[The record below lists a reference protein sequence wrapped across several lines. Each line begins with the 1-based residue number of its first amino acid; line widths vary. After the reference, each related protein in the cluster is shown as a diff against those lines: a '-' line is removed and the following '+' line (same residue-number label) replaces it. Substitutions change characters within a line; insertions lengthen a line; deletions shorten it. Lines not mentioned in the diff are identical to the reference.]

1 MSIKS
6 LLSLPI
12 LLFLLIISIVG
23 AIFLGAYQTSFAEIG
38 QAMVNFLN
46 GKNNA
51 ITYLI
56 FHIRLPRIL
65 LAGLVGG
72 GLAIAG
78 AAIQG
83 LFRNPLA
90 EPSLIGITSGAMLF
104 AVSSIVLMGSFLA
117 TFSAIF
123 QQATVSIFAF
133 IGGLSTTYL
142 VYFLSSKHGRTNV
155 MTMLLA
161 GIAITAFAAAITGI
175 FIFLSDDQQLR
186 DITFWSLGS
195 VSSASWIQLG
205 ITAPIVLIGTF
216 LLNTHAK
223 SLNAIL
229 LGEKEATYLGIK
241 VEKVKSQIILIT
253 ALIVGVSIAMTG
265 IIGFVGLII
274 PHFLRLIF
282 GTDYRFLLKGSA
294 LLGAIFLIITDT
306 LARTIIAPAEL
317 PIGILTALVGAPFFL
332 WLLLQ
337 MQRKNSEL

>member
-12 LLFLLIISIVG
+12 LLFLLIISIIG
-23 AIFLGAYQTSFAEIG
+23 ATFLGAYQTSFAEVG

-72 GLAIAG
+72 GLAVAG

-133 IGGLSTTYL
+133 IGGLLTTYL

-294 LLGAIFLIITDT
+294 LLGAIFLIIADT

>member
-12 LLFLLIISIVG
+12 LLFLLIISIIG
-23 AIFLGAYQTSFAEIG
+23 ATFLGAYQTSFAEVG
-38 QAMVNFLN
+38 QAMVNSLN

-72 GLAIAG
+72 GLAVAG

-133 IGGLSTTYL
+133 IGGLLTTYL

-241 VEKVKSQIILIT
+241 VERVKSQIILIT

-294 LLGAIFLIITDT
+294 LLGAIFLIIADT

>member
-6 LLSLPI
+6 ILSLPV
-12 LLFLLIISIVG
+12 LLGLLICSIIG
-23 AIFLGAYQTSFAEIG
+23 AIFLGAYQISFSEVV

-46 GKNNA
+46 GKNNT

-65 LAGLVGG
+65 LAGVVGG

-104 AVSSIVLMGSFLA
+104 AVTAIMLMGSVLASFTALFL
-117 TFSAIF
+117 
-123 QQATVSIFAF
+123 QATISIFAF
-133 IGGLSTTYL
+133 VGGLLTTYL
-142 VYFLSSKHGRTNV
+142 VYFLSSKQGRTNV
-155 MTMLLA
+155 LTMLLA
-161 GIAITAFAAAITGI
+161 GIAISALAAAIVGF
-175 FIFLSDDQQLR
+175 FITISDDQQLR
-186 DITFWSLGS
+186 SITFWTLGS
-195 VSSASWIQLG
+195 VSGATWIQLA
-205 ITAPIVLIGTF
+205 ITAPIVIIGTF
-216 LLNTHAK
+216 ILSSYAK
-223 SLNAIL
+223 ALNAIL
-229 LGEKEATYLGIK
+229 LGEKEAIYIGIA
-241 VEKVKSQIILIT
+241 VEQVKSRIIFIT

-294 LLGAIFLIITDT
+294 LLGAIFLILTDT
-306 LARTIIAPAEL
+306 LARTIVAPAEL
-317 PIGILTALVGAPFFL
+317 PIGILTALIGAPFFL
-332 WLLLQ
+332 WLLLRA
-337 MQRKNSEL
+337 QRKTFAI

>member
-12 LLFLLIISIVG
+12 LLFLLIISIIG
-23 AIFLGAYQTSFAEIG
+23 ATFLGAYQTSFSEVG
-38 QAMVNFLN
+38 QAMVNSLN

-72 GLAIAG
+72 GLAVAG

-133 IGGLSTTYL
+133 IGGLLTTYL

-294 LLGAIFLIITDT
+294 LLGAIFLIIADT

>member
-38 QAMVNFLN
+38 QAMMNFLN

>member
-12 LLFLLIISIVG
+12 LLFLLIISIIG
-23 AIFLGAYQTSFAEIG
+23 ATFLGAYQTSFAEVG
-38 QAMVNFLN
+38 QAMVNSLN

-72 GLAIAG
+72 GLAVAG

-133 IGGLSTTYL
+133 IGGLLTTYL

-294 LLGAIFLIITDT
+294 LLGAIFLII
-306 LARTIIAPAEL
+306 A
-317 PIGILTALVGAPFFL
+317 
-332 WLLLQ
+332 
-337 MQRKNSEL
+337 

>member
-38 QAMVNFLN
+38 QAMMNFLN

-175 FIFLSDDQQLR
+175 FIFLSEDQQLR

>member
-12 LLFLLIISIVG
+12 LLFLLIISIIG
-23 AIFLGAYQTSFAEIG
+23 ATFLGAYQTSFAEVG

-72 GLAIAG
+72 GLAVAG

-133 IGGLSTTYL
+133 IGGLLTTYL

-241 VEKVKSQIILIT
+241 VERVKSQIILIT

-294 LLGAIFLIITDT
+294 LLGAIFLIIADT

>member
-12 LLFLLIISIVG
+12 LLFLLIISIIG
-23 AIFLGAYQTSFAEIG
+23 ATFLGAYQTSFAEVG
-38 QAMVNFLN
+38 QAMVNSLN

-65 LAGLVGG
+65 LASLVGG
-72 GLAIAG
+72 GLAVAG

-133 IGGLSTTYL
+133 IGGLLTTYL

-294 LLGAIFLIITDT
+294 LLGAIFLIIADT

>member
-12 LLFLLIISIVG
+12 LLFLLIISIIG
-23 AIFLGAYQTSFAEIG
+23 ATFLGAYQTSFAEVG

-65 LAGLVGG
+65 LAGLIGG
-72 GLAIAG
+72 GLAVAG

-133 IGGLSTTYL
+133 IGGLLTTYL

-294 LLGAIFLIITDT
+294 LLGAIFLIIADT

>member
-12 LLFLLIISIVG
+12 LLFLLIISIIG
-23 AIFLGAYQTSFAEIG
+23 ATFLGAYQTSFAEVG

-72 GLAIAG
+72 GLAVAG

-133 IGGLSTTYL
+133 IGGLLTTYL

-294 LLGAIFLIITDT
+294 LLGAIFLIIADT

-317 PIGILTALVGAPFFL
+317 PIGILTALIGAPFFL

>member
-38 QAMVNFLN
+38 QAMMNFLN

-294 LLGAIFLIITDT
+294 LLGAIFLIIADT

>member
-12 LLFLLIISIVG
+12 LLFLLIISIIG
-23 AIFLGAYQTSFAEIG
+23 ATFLGAYQTSFAEVG
-38 QAMVNFLN
+38 QAMVNSLN

-72 GLAIAG
+72 GLAVAG

-133 IGGLSTTYL
+133 IGGLLTTYL

-294 LLGAIFLIITDT
+294 LLGAIFLIIADT